1 MYPLGLSST
10 APNME
15 QPVVVFCVGL
25 CLMQTQVSGV
35 RDEKYI
41 YQERPRSLG
50 MEGAVGGA
58 ES

>member
-50 MEGAVGGA
+50 VRGL
-58 ES
+58 